1 MIKKLFN
8 EEAYLTIYV
17 SICRKDLNKWHC
29 AAITTAALSITETT
43 AADAS
48 SVDLAAVI
56 KPMVFFNEGWFIRYI
71 YITVYEK
78 HGLC

>member
-17 SICRKDLNKWHC
+17 SICRKDVNKWPYT
-29 AAITTAALSITETT
+29 ITTAAALSITETT

-56 KPMVFFNEGWFIRYI
+56 KPMVFFNEG
-71 YITVYEK
+71 
-78 HGLC
+78 

>member
-1 MIKKLFN
+1 MAVYYN
-8 EEAYLTIYV
+8 YRCCYYN
-17 SICRKDLNKWHC
+17 CR
-29 AAITTAALSITETT
+29 LSITETT

-56 KPMVFFNEGWFIRYI
+56 KPMVFFNEGLFIRYI

>member
-17 SICRKDLNKWHC
+17 SICRKDVNKWPYTITTA

-56 KPMVFFNEGWFIRYI
+56 KPMVFFNEG
-71 YITVYEK
+71 
-78 HGLC
+78 

>member
-17 SICRKDLNKWHC
+17 SICRKDVNKWPYT
-29 AAITTAALSITETT
+29 ITTAAALSITETT
-43 AADAS
+43 ADDTS

-56 KPMVFFNEGWFIRYI
+56 KPKVFFNEG
-71 YITVYEK
+71 
-78 HGLC
+78 